1 MTSFADINLPLEACF
16 IAPADMPLRVG
27 LVVLATDMVIEAEW
41 AQVFNGLPIELLVSR
56 LACEAEVTP
65 AALLTMASQI
75 GQCASLILPDVE
87 LDAIAYGCTSAS
99 LVIGE
104 HKVHTLLQ
112 QGGNCS
118 ITSNPFT
125 AAKSA
130 LEHLNAKRLAVLSPY
145 VAQVNQPFYSALQ
158 SAGYEVIKWG
168 SLDLELDRQI
178 GSMDVDHLP
187 ALIEKLFA
195 SMEQTP
201 DAVFISCTN
210 FRSMSL
216 LQSLEQRYGCYF
228 LSSNQV
234 MAWHILHQLK
244 TPCAI
249 DGFGRLLA
257 SL

>member
-1 MTSFADINLPLEACF
+1 MTSFANINLPLKARF
-16 IAPADMPLRVG
+16 LAAADTPLRVG

-41 AQVFNGLPIELLVSR
+41 AQGFAGLPIELLVSR

-65 AALLTMASQI
+65 EALLTMADQI
-75 GQCASLILPDVE
+75 GQCASLILPDVA

-104 HKVHTLLQ
+104 KKVHALLQ
-112 QGGNCS
+112 KGAGCT

-125 AAKSA
+125 AAKAA
-130 LEHLNAKRLAVLSPY
+130 LGHLGAKRIAVLSPY
-145 VAQVNQPFYSALQ
+145 VAQVNQPFYTALQ
-158 SAGYEVIKWG
+158 SAGYEVTKWG

-178 GSMDVDHLP
+178 GSMDVTHLP
-187 ALIEKLFA
+187 SLIEQLFA
-195 SMEQTP
+195 AMEQAP

-210 FRSMSL
+210 FRTMSL
-216 LQSLEQRYGCYF
+216 LSSLERRYGCYF

-234 MAWHILHQLK
+234 MAWHTLHQLK
-244 TPCAI
+244 APCQI

-257 SL
+257 RL